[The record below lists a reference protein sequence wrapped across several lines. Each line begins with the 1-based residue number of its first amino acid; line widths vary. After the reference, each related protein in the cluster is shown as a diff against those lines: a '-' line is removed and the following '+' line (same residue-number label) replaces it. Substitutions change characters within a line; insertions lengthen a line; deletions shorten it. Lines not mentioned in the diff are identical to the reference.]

1 MSILVEKTPN
11 PLAMKFTAPIQMFD
25 GNDSY
30 PVHQKDVSDYPI
42 LNQLLTIN
50 GVDHVFGY
58 QTFIT
63 VIKKTDADWEELI
76 PDVTALMRD
85 FGYAGDE

>member
-25 GNDSY
+25 GTDSY
-30 PVHQKDVSDYPI
+30 PVHQGDVSDYPI
-42 LNQLLTIN
+42 LNQLLTLD
-50 GVDHVFGY
+50 GVDHVFGF

-63 VIKKTDADWEELI
+63 IIKEQDADWEALI
-76 PDVTALMRD
+76 PVVTTLMTD

>member
-11 PLAMKFTAPIQMFD
+11 PLAMKFTAPVHMFD

-30 PVHQKDVSDYPI
+30 PVHKGDVSDYPI
-42 LNQLLTIN
+42 LNQLLTID
-50 GVDHVFGY
+50 GVDHVFGF

-63 VIKKTDADWEELI
+63 VIKESEADWNTLI
-76 PDVTALMRD
+76 PVVTDIMTNH
-85 FGYAGDE
+85 GYDKA